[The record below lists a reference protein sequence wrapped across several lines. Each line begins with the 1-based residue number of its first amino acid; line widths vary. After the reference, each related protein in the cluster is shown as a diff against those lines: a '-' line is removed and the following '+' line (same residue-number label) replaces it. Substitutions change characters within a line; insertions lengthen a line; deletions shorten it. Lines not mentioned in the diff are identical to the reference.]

1 MGSPSPGSH
10 RTAFFPVE
18 IREIA
23 ARDRTWLRSLLIAHW
38 GATAIIT
45 RGRRHEAGELSGLLA
60 EHAGDRL
67 GVLLYVLDGM
77 RDGMREELRDS
88 APAVELEVVL
98 LHALVEHRGIGSALL
113 AAAER
118 VAGDRG
124 ARRIWLVTTNDN
136 QPAIDFYTRRGYRL
150 VTIHAGAVTAARRLK
165 PEIPVLGA
173 GGVPIADE
181 FEFER
186 RL

>member
-1 MGSPSPGSH
+1 MGNPSPGSH
-10 RTAFFPVE
+10 QTAFLPFE

-23 ARDRTWLRSLLIAHW
+23 ACDRTWLRSLLIAHW
-38 GATAIIT
+38 GGAAIIT

-67 GVLLYVLDGM
+67 GVLLYVLDEKLQRM
-77 RDGMREELRDS
+77 RDELPDS
-88 APAVELEVVL
+88 PPAVELEVVL
-98 LHALVEHRGIGSALL
+98 LHALVEHRGVGSALL

-118 VAGDRG
+118 VAADRG

-165 PEIPVLGA
+165 PEIPALGV